1 MCPLWVRYK
10 YPWGSTSACLCVRVP
25 YTDSSC
31 VTGKVLAHVVLHN
44 ETEPPLS
51 SAFYKGGGAVVGSRH
66 RPGELPCAVAPG
78 PAVGAAGAGG
88 EVIRD
93 T

>member
-51 SAFYKGGGAVVGSRH
+51 SAFYKGGGGGRGKQASPWRASMRGGS
-66 RPGELPCAVAPG
+66 GTSS
-78 PAVGAAGAGG
+78 GG
-88 EVIRD
+88 GGGGRGGN
-93 T
+93 